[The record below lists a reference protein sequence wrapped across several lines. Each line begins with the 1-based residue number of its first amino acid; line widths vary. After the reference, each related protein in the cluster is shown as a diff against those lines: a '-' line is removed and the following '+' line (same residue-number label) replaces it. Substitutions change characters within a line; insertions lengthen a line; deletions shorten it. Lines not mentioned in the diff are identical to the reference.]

1 MKKIQNVFVSGS
13 FDVLHLGHLH
23 LLKYAKSL
31 GESLIVSIESDEITR
46 RSKDNKRPINNS
58 NERKEF
64 LESLP
69 FVDKVL
75 VFKSTEEL
83 KKQIQQ
89 NKIEVIV
96 TGEEKEEKN
105 FSELTKV
112 VIYKKK
118 LDKSTTSIL
127 KTYYKKDPPF

>member
-13 FDVLHLGHLH
+13 FDVLHIGHLH

-46 RSKDNKRPINNS
+46 RSKGNNRPINNS

-64 LESLP
+64 LESLS

-75 VFKSTEEL
+75 VFKSIEEL
-83 KKQIQQ
+83 EKQIQQ
-89 NKIEVIV
+89 NKIELIV
-96 TGEEKEEKN
+96 TGEEDEKKV
-105 FSELTKV
+105 SESIRV
-112 VIYKKK
+112 VKYRKK
-118 LDKSTTSIL
+118 LNKSTTSIL
-127 KTYYKKDPPF
+127 KTFYKKDPPF

>member
-46 RSKDNKRPINNS
+46 RSKGNNRPINNS

-64 LESLP
+64 LESLS

-75 VFKSTEEL
+75 VFKSIEEL
-83 KKQIQQ
+83 EKQIQQ
-89 NKIEVIV
+89 NKIELIV
-96 TGEEKEEKN
+96 TGEEDEKKV
-105 FSELTKV
+105 SESIRV
-112 VIYKKK
+112 VKYRKK
-118 LDKSTTSIL
+118 LNKSTTSIL
-127 KTYYKKDPPF
+127 KTFYKKDPPF